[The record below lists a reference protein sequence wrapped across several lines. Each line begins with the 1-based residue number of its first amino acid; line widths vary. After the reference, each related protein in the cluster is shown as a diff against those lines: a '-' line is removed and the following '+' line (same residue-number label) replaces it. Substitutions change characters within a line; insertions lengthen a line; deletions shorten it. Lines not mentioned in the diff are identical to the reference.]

1 MAEQPGSAQ
10 AEATPF
16 WFGPGDRELFG
27 WLHLPADRVVRGGV
41 VLCQPLGIEAIC
53 VYFSYRLLAERL
65 AQRGLAVLRFDYD
78 GTGDSSGLE
87 DDPDRLDAW
96 LESVSTATDA
106 LTALGVDKVGL
117 VGVRI
122 GALFAAHEATR
133 RGGVD
138 ALVLWDP
145 CLSGRAFLREQRFLR
160 LLSGTGAD
168 QDDGAVDAPGLRFE
182 PETVKALSDLDLGR
196 LPGSLARRTLV
207 LIPPDVP
214 RPKSLERRLEGV
226 DVDWQEATGQDLLLD
241 SSVQEPPLT
250 TIGRVTEWLSGA
262 LDGGPMSVSPP
273 DRPSAIV
280 SQMPTGEPVLERTV
294 RLGPLGLFGIVT
306 EPAGTP
312 VGPTVV
318 LVNEG
323 NTHHIGQARI
333 WVDLARRVA
342 GAGFRVLR
350 FDLSGIGDSGTRP
363 GQRAHVSRAPEAIED
378 VYEAMRSIRPDDPTD
393 VVLVGFC
400 SGAYEVIEQALA
412 HPPRGICVINPTF
425 SFLPPEPAFTADRP
439 GRQYTRR
446 WFASGRAGPAMG
458 RREARL
464 GGAGP
469 LVQGTRGGD
478 VAGGHR
484 QPTPRRPV
492 GRVVGRQSCPHGATG
507 DRDPRAH
514 RRRGRQHP
522 AGLGPRRPASGLHRG
537 RGAARPTAG
546 GSQLPA
552 GGSGRAR
559 PRVVDQASAAAAD
572 RRAGG
577 VPRLHVRA
585 DRGGRSPA
593 GLTVRRPPR
602 RARPGTW
609 SPEPPTSPA
618 RPPRDRVRAAAPS
631 GPARPTP
638 HRRSRR
644 HSLR

>member
-1 MAEQPGSAQ
+1 VLAEQPGSAQ

-65 AQRGLAVLRFDYD
+65 AQCGLAVLRFDYD
-78 GTGDSSGLE
+78 GTGDSSGVE

-96 LESVSTATDA
+96 LESVSAATDA
-106 LTALGVDKVGL
+106 LVALGADTVGL

-133 RGGVD
+133 RDGVD

-145 CLSGRAFLREQRFLR
+145 CLSGRSFLREQRFLR
-160 LLSGTGAD
+160 LLSGTGSD
-168 QDDGAVDAPGLRFE
+168 QDDEAVDAPGLRFE

-207 LIPPDVP
+207 LIPPDVSRP
-214 RPKSLERRLEGV
+214 RSLERRLEGT

-241 SSVQEPPLT
+241 SSLQEPPLA
-250 TIGRVTEWLSGA
+250 TIGRVTEWLCGA
-262 LDGGPMSVSPP
+262 LGGEPTLMTPP

-280 SQMPTGEPVLERTV
+280 SQTPIGEPVVERTV

-306 EPAGTP
+306 EPGGP
-312 VGPTVV
+312 PRGPTVV

-342 GAGFRVLR
+342 AAGFRVLR
-350 FDLSGIGDSGTRP
+350 FDLSGIGDSNTRP

-378 VYEAMRSIRPDDPTD
+378 VYEAMRAIRPEDPTD

-425 SFLPPEPAFTADRP
+425 SFLPPEPAFTAERP
-439 GRQYTRR
+439 GRQYTKR
-446 WFASGRAGPAMG
+446 WFARPAQLALRWVGG
-458 RREARL
+458 RRGSVGLDRWSRALEVGTWPVAIATRHPGIPPAVWWFVNRALMEHPGIGTLERIVGEDVNTLLVSGPGDLLPVSIGSERRL
-464 GGAGP
+464 GKLQEDP
-469 LVQGTRGGD
+469 NFQLVVLDELDHASWVKGQ
-478 VAGGHR
+478 
-484 QPTPRRPV
+484 
-492 GRVVGRQSCPHGATG
+492 
-507 DRDPRAH
+507 
-514 RRRGRQHP
+514 RRRLIEVQEEFLVNAFGGNR
-522 AGLGPRRPASGLHRG
+522 ADEDRPA
-537 RGAARPTAG
+537 
-546 GSQLPA
+546 
-552 GGSGRAR
+552 
-559 PRVVDQASAAAAD
+559 
-572 RRAGG
+572 
-577 VPRLHVRA
+577 
-585 DRGGRSPA
+585 
-593 GLTVRRPPR
+593 
-602 RARPGTW
+602 
-609 SPEPPTSPA
+609 
-618 RPPRDRVRAAAPS
+618 
-631 GPARPTP
+631 
-638 HRRSRR
+638 
-644 HSLR
+644 